1 MNDKVLAH
9 VSPASAIGLF
19 LFATYYEGS
28 DHTTLR
34 FLLESQLLVVSMVFI
49 FISGCL
55 TFVLIFFEILL
66 LKKTSALSLGTAG
79 SFKDVTQVL
88 HAVLILVTSFLRLT
102 RAAY

>member
-1 MNDKVLAH
+1 MPGEALMNDKVLAH

-34 FLLESQLLVVSMVFI
+34 FLLESQLLVVSM
-49 FISGCL
+49 
-55 TFVLIFFEILL
+55 
-66 LKKTSALSLGTAG
+66 KTSALSLGTAG